1 MLQSLILFLL
11 FIGIFRFV
19 MRFVLPV
26 ARVGSAV
33 HRQMKHMQQTANHA
47 AAQDAPKKQSA
58 RKAAPDEEYIDY
70 EEVR

>member
-1 MLQSLILFLL
+1 MFQSLILLLL

-19 MRFVLPV
+19 MRFVLPI

-33 HRQMKHMQQTANHA
+33 HRQMKHMQQATNGRQEEHA
-47 AAQDAPKKQSA
+47 HKSAAPKKSSVG
-58 RKAAPDEEYIDY
+58 EYIDY